1 MSGAHHLIKTLCQCN
16 IVVKVH
22 LSDKAG
28 MGNSSIFLNPP
39 GYEHSGFIHSR
50 EAIWVNIVA

>member
-1 MSGAHHLIKTLCQCN
+1 MNTCERHITICN

-50 EAIWVNIVA
+50 EAIWANRVA